1 MKLNLRQAIKMV
13 AQLRE
18 DLNKEQEKIS
28 NQFTTPLVVNGE
40 SIINNDKL
48 NEVCDSYEQIGKLAG
63 DIITLRNAISNAN
76 SENGLTL
83 DSIALQELRK
93 LNRNIESQLENSRY
107 LCSNDVVSGV
117 GVVEKGVIGE
127 EPLLKFVKDNK
138 TQMVNIQNAMDEANN
153 DIEIEVVLETM

>member
-40 SIINNDKL
+40 SVISNDKL
-48 NEVCDSYEQIGKLAG
+48 NEVYDSYGQIGKLAD

-83 DSIALQELRK
+83 ESIALQELRK
-93 LNRNIESQLENSRY
+93 LNRNIERQLENSQY
-107 LCSNDVVSGV
+107 LRGNDVVSGV

-127 EPLLKFVKDNK
+127 ELLLKFVKDNK
-138 TQMVNIQNAMDEANN
+138 AQMVNIQNAMDEANN
-153 DIEIEVVLETM
+153 DIEIEVILETM